1 MTVEE
6 IVEQLEILPAEL
18 KDSIIS
24 LLVTQ
29 QTELANMTAERNM
42 WKNNHDQAVHR
53 AALLRQRP
61 DLPVDRI
68 PAYEELAKLQGD
80 LLDAFVIN
88 TGDIDDMTMFAGT
101 KAAAKLFPNIPAC
114 RKLVFKVDSTQL
126 VTESFF
132 FGILDKANFKEVL
145 LDTQKCNEQ
154 TISEFERA
162 VRRLQRG
169 KSK

>member
-6 IVEQLEILPAEL
+6 VIKQLEVLPVEL

-29 QTELANMTAERNM
+29 QTELANVTAERNM
-42 WKNNHDQAVHR
+42 WKNNHDQAVKR

-80 LLDAFVIN
+80 PLDVFVIDVSFYD
-88 TGDIDDMTMFAGT
+88 GMTLFAGP
-101 KAAAKLFPNIPAC
+101 KAALKLFPSIPAC
-114 RKLVFKVDSTQL
+114 RKLVLKVDSTQL

-132 FGILDKANFKEVL
+132 FGILARAIFTEVV
-145 LDTQKCNEQ
+145 LDTPSCNST
-154 TISEFERA
+154 TITEFERA
-162 VRRLQRG
+162 VKRQDWSG
-169 KSK
+169 V